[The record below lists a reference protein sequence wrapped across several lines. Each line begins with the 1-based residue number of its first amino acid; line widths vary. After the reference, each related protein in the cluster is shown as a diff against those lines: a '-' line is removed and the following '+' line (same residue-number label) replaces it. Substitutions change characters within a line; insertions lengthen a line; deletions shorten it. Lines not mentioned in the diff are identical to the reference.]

1 MATLFVK
8 QDDTTY
14 YAMLGK
20 VLPVAVS
27 YEQLGTPGWKVLVG
41 KRSLKD
47 KLSTKE
53 DAAKV
58 ALAYAERV
66 LNQCR
71 EDLDALKK
79 SVEDSGGKLD

>member
-1 MATLFVK
+1 MAGGFIK

-14 YAMLGK
+14 YALLGK

-47 KLSTKE
+47 KLAAKE

-66 LNQCR
+66 LTQCR

-79 SVEDSGGKLD
+79 AFEDGGGKLD